1 MSLYFYIIYAKYL
14 VSDRFYDKRVVEV
27 CDEKWCMVHKYEA
40 RNRWHNYRYP
50 NTTFHEFHITIY
62 RYSIAHLSSKYLKP
76 IRNVQQT
83 SYLLHPIVGYYLM
96 DIFPIDPQIDH
107 LLHHI
112 IAGHNRTGRLDEAFY
127 VVDVEDM
134 IDKYQRLRKYLPRVQ
149 QHYAMK
155 CNPSPIVLEV
165 MVGLGIS
172 FDCAS

>member
-1 MSLYFYIIYAKYL
+1 MSLYFYIIYAKYF

-96 DIFPIDPQIDH
+96 DIFPIIRLVDEKIKIYLRTLHCPPQP
-107 LLHHI
+107 LW
-112 IAGHNRTGRLDEAFY
+112 RTVPFGGPL
-127 VVDVEDM
+127 EDCSHEWRTSGNAIRTRAYTM
-134 IDKYQRLRKYLPRVQ
+134 RV
-149 QHYAMK
+149 YFAMHR
-155 CNPSPIVLEV
+155 
-165 MVGLGIS
+165 
-172 FDCAS
+172 